1 MLVSARIDRKRKTLT
16 IQLPLE
22 KAHPSKSSG
31 KTLVVAST
39 HGCQT
44 TEARHSGR
52 PIVITANAFIY
63 AAKRPTRKKRRAET
77 EIKIGPVSSRPD
89 EPEGKVLDRK

>member
-1 MLVSARIDRKRKTLT
+1 MLVSARIDRKRNTLT
-16 IQLPLE
+16 IQMPLE
-22 KAHPSKSSG
+22 KAHPSRSSG

-44 TEARHSGR
+44 TGARHSGR

-63 AAKRPTRKKRRAET
+63 PANR
-77 EIKIGPVSSRPD
+77 S
-89 EPEGKVLDRK
+89 EGKKQM